1 MATKSPKT
9 IPLIDF
15 IVTVQ
20 HHSNGATTKCKIAA
34 ATIED
39 AKKAAVTFYKYPCH
53 VVKVVNDDVDE
64 LAELHEFLAPYLD
77 KYEKLKK
84 AVAATVPVTDDAY
97 TVSGER
103 FDIDYT
109 APAQQ
114 LKCNVDSKD
123 FIKATKAWD
132 AVTVSVT
139 KAKECL
145 TEDQLKMLFTE
156 EQGAR
161 RFKRVRLNMEAMT
174 EFAKAG

>member
-1 MATKSPKT
+1 MNP
-9 IPLIDF
+9 
-15 IVTVQ
+15 
-20 HHSNGATTKCKIAA
+20 
-34 ATIED
+34 
-39 AKKAAVTFYKYPCH
+39 
-53 VVKVVNDDVDE
+53 DVDE

-84 AVAATVPVTDDAY
+84 AVASTVPLTDDAY

-109 APAQQ
+109 APSQS
-114 LKCNVDSKD
+114 LKCNVDAKD

-139 KAKECL
+139 KARDCL
-145 TEDQLKMLFTE
+145 TDEQITMLFTE

-161 RFKRVRLNMEAMT
+161 RFKRVRLNVEQMT
-174 EFAKAG
+174 KVSAA